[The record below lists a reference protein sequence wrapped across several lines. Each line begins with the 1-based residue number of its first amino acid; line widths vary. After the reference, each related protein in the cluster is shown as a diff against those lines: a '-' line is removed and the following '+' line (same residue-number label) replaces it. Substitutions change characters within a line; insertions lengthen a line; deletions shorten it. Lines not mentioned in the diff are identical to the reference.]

1 MSSNLIRQKQTF
13 ALKKQRIHRKYGH
26 VNIKKTTYV
35 LKKQRIH
42 RKYGHVFQK
51 KTTYACEKQR
61 HTWKKKR
68 MQWYI
73 QRLRLAGEQTRAIKR

>member
-13 ALKKQRIHRKYGH
+13 A
-26 VNIKKTTYV
+26 

-61 HTWKKKR
+61 HPWKKKR

-73 QRLRLAGEQTRAIKR
+73 QCLRLAGEQTRATKR